1 MLPTPE
7 PDQRIKRS
15 HDERLMRNRCVQ
27 ICLFGPLMCLAMSE
41 APATEE
47 NALSSRGP
55 PRLLL
60 PEISPTDQRVR
71 PPEAPELHSITS
83 CVAPESSTDAKEL
96 LSVQRCK
103 FQRVVTQEQLKRAP
117 LAQ

>member
-1 MLPTPE
+1 
-7 PDQRIKRS
+7 
-15 HDERLMRNRCVQ
+15 
-27 ICLFGPLMCLAMSE
+27 
-41 APATEE
+41 
-47 NALSSRGP
+47 
-55 PRLLL
+55 
-60 PEISPTDQRVR
+60 
-71 PPEAPELHSITS
+71 LHSITS